1 MGLLSLSAG
10 VMVTYAGYLSEKS
23 NLVTSTAWVAVLASN
38 VGMPLSAMGFLIA
51 AAWVA
56 WKKHTV
62 RQL

>member
-23 NLVTSTAWVAVLASN
+23 NLITSTAWVAVLVIFSALLGGLM
-38 VGMPLSAMGFLIA
+38 VMPLAAMGVLIA

-56 WKKHTV
+56 
-62 RQL
+62 

>member
-23 NLVTSTAWVAVLASN
+23 NLVTSTAWVA
-38 VGMPLSAMGFLIA
+38 
-51 AAWVA
+51 